1 MLGYSI
7 ANGLNKFPLFV
18 TDLSLSQPA
27 GKKLPATRRRRGTV
41 ILTCA
46 QECHRLNGTP
56 VKRLGKN
63 GKMRVATYPYHRM
76 ERVLNDDI
84 HFIYIHI
91 IYHIQFHEHKIGPL

>member
-1 MLGYSI
+1 MENPIKMDDLGVPFFFGNTHMLGYSI

-56 VKRLGKN
+56 VKRLGKKWEDESGN
-63 GKMRVATYPYHRM
+63 IPVP
-76 ERVLNDDI
+76 
-84 HFIYIHI
+84 
-91 IYHIQFHEHKIGPL
+91 